1 MSTSQLGQDME
12 VLKFYNNKEGG
23 FFVDIG
29 ANDGIEFSNTFL
41 LERNYE
47 WKGICAEPNPEVFK
61 LLVKNRPNSLCCD
74 AAIYSLSYK
83 NLLFDVANNYDLM
96 SGLSDHLDVHKEYV
110 NRDKKQIVVKTLTLT
125 DLLDK
130 AKAPSFIDYLSLD
143 TEGSEFEILRATD
156 FSRYTFGLID
166 VEHNF
171 VEPRRTEIRNL
182 LLSHGYVYLRENQF
196 DDSYKHS
203 SL

>member
-61 LLVKNRPNSLCCD
+61 LLVKNRANSLCCD

>member
-1 MSTSQLGQDME
+1 MSTSQLGQDMD

-196 DDSYKHS
+196 DDSYKHI

>member
-1 MSTSQLGQDME
+1 ME

-41 LERNYE
+41 LERKYE

-110 NRDKKQIVVKTLTLT
+110 NRDKKQIIVKTLTLT

-203 SL
+203 SV

>member
-1 MSTSQLGQDME
+1 ME

-182 LLSHGYVYLRENQF
+182 LLSLGYVYLRENQF

>member
-182 LLSHGYVYLRENQF
+182 LLSLGYVYLRENQF

>member
-1 MSTSQLGQDME
+1 MD

-196 DDSYKHS
+196 DDSYKHI

>member
-1 MSTSQLGQDME
+1 ME